1 MILKKQHKR
10 LFQYLCISEVQTYST
25 LFLRK
30 NKNSLW
36 KNIKK
41 NTLPNPHFH
50 TKSDNLVS
58 LTQVGLRSAD
68 QILEYNGVD
77 LRQATAEQAAYELAK
92 PAEKVSILVQYNPE
106 SKCFVI
112 RYVSRISASITAV

>member
-41 NTLPNPHFH
+41 TTLPNPHFH